1 LEPRFGGGVV
11 VAIGGF
17 RRWDMEFYMKT
28 AFAALAFL
36 LAASAAACNTVEGV
50 GEDLSAAGQAIDQTA
65 EDNK

>member
-1 LEPRFGGGVV
+1 
-11 VAIGGF
+11 
-17 RRWDMEFYMKT
+17 MKT

-50 GEDLSAAGQAIDQTA
+50 GEDLTSAGQAIDQTA

>member
-1 LEPRFGGGVV
+1 
-11 VAIGGF
+11 
-17 RRWDMEFYMKT
+17 MKT

-50 GEDLSAAGQAIDQTA
+50 GEDITSAGEAIDQTA